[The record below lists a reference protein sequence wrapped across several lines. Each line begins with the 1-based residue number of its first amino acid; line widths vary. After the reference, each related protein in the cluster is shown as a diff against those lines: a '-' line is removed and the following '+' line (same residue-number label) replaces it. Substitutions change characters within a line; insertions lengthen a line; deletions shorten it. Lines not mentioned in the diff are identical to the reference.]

1 MSLAI
6 SAEHT
11 ELAASVRRW
20 ASARDLLGAA
30 RSMLEADRDVLPAF
44 WTECA
49 ELGFIGLAVSAVMLK
64 HKADDV
70 MAEVTMVGQ
79 RVDELRTLV
88 AQLELPPRS
97 LK

>member
-1 MSLAI
+1 MASGSISGVIWTAVVGGLA
-6 SAEHT
+6 
-11 ELAASVRRW
+11 L
-20 ASARDLLGAA
+20 
-30 RSMLEADRDVLPAF
+30 
-44 WTECA
+44 
-49 ELGFIGLAVSAVMLK
+49 LGFIGLAVSAVMLK